1 MREVVGRR
9 LSNLEPA
16 VNDVLVVASVIGR
29 DFDVAML
36 AAVCDGG
43 EEAVLDALEAA
54 EARGLVTPVTGR
66 AAQYRFAHALVRSTL
81 YDELTT
87 SRRLRLHR
95 SVARALVG
103 RPDAETRLPE
113 LARHFS
119 ECAALGEIDRAVEY
133 CRRAGNAARE
143 ELAFEEAADYY
154 ERSLGALELAD
165 QPDAALRADLLVA
178 AGVALVTIGDSRGR
192 ELLYEAARLAREIGD
207 AARLAD
213 AAIELQLD
221 THTREVTAV
230 DEKLVALL
238 DEALDA
244 LDVDDFE
251 RRALL
256 LSGLTAELMWT
267 EDSPRRER
275 LSGEALATARRAG
288 TPRVVGR
295 ALFIQQ
301 FGYDHTSLDMDRY
314 SAEGAEM
321 IELAR
326 AVDDPIL
333 LSWGYYHRIVGS
345 FYRGDRAQ
353 LDIDIDA
360 SLELTARLRQP
371 ALEARALVQR
381 TARTLLSGDLD
392 TAERE
397 IAEIDEYGRTHGVA
411 VGARSARSPSGC
423 TPSAVVSPSSRTCS
437 CSWCATNLRSW
448 PGGSHCSPPTPRPTG
463 PRPVV
468 NTSGSSAPTTSRWCR
483 ATISGSSR
491 SPESRA
497 RPRSS
502 ASSTSRHAPTTS

>member
-1 MREVVGRR
+1 MQAPVLLVLDDLHWAAKPTLLLLRHVLRATAPLRLLVVTTYRDTDLDRTHPLAEMLADLRRAPGVERLALSGLDEDGVAQFLERTAGHELDDAGLALARAVHAETEGNPFFVGEVLRHLSESGAIVFRDGRWTSDLTIEQVGIPEGVREVVGRR

-192 ELLYEAARLAREIGD
+192 ELLYEAARLRARS
-207 AARLAD
+207 A
-213 AAIELQLD
+213 
-221 THTREVTAV
+221 TRPASPMPRSSCSSTRTRVRSLRSTRSWSRCST
-230 DEKLVALL
+230 
-238 DEALDA
+238 
-244 LDVDDFE
+244 
-251 RRALL
+251 RR
-256 LSGLTAELMWT
+256 STR
-267 EDSPRRER
+267 S
-275 LSGEALATARRAG
+275 
-288 TPRVVGR
+288 
-295 ALFIQQ
+295 
-301 FGYDHTSLDMDRY
+301 TSTI
-314 SAEGAEM
+314 S
-321 IELAR
+321 
-326 AVDDPIL
+326 
-333 LSWGYYHRIVGS
+333 S
-345 FYRGDRAQ
+345 
-353 LDIDIDA
+353 
-360 SLELTARLRQP
+360 
-371 ALEARALVQR
+371 
-381 TARTLLSGDLD
+381 
-392 TAERE
+392 
-397 IAEIDEYGRTHGVA
+397 
-411 VGARSARSPSGC
+411 GARSSSPVSR
-423 TPSAVVSPSSRTCS
+423 PS
-437 CSWCATNLRSW
+437 
-448 PGGSHCSPPTPRPTG
+448 
-463 PRPVV
+463 
-468 NTSGSSAPTTSRWCR
+468 
-483 ATISGSSR
+483 
-491 SPESRA
+491 
-497 RPRSS
+497 
-502 ASSTSRHAPTTS
+502 

>member
-1 MREVVGRR
+1 MTTYRDTDLDRTHPLAEMLADLRRAPGVERLALSGLDEDGVAQFLERTAGHELDDAGLALARAVHAETEGNPFFVGEVLRHLSESGAIVFRDGRWTSDLTIEQVGIPEGVREVVGRR

-275 LSGEALATARRAG
+275 LSGEALATTRRAG

-360 SLELTARLRQP
+360 SLELTGAI
-371 ALEARALVQR
+371 AAARAR
-381 TARTLLSGDLD
+381 STRAR
-392 TAERE
+392 A
-397 IAEIDEYGRTHGVA
+397 THGAHAA
-411 VGARSARSPSGC
+411 VG
-423 TPSAVVSPSSRTCS
+423 
-437 CSWCATNLRSW
+437 
-448 PGGSHCSPPTPRPTG
+448 
-463 PRPVV
+463 
-468 NTSGSSAPTTSRWCR
+468 
-483 ATISGSSR
+483 
-491 SPESRA
+491 
-497 RPRSS
+497 
-502 ASSTSRHAPTTS
+502 